1 MPGSMGGQLS
11 VESGALADPQ
21 VQQLDRCPN
30 AHSSEQL
37 YIEVSEKMTFVYLLC
52 VNVICV
58 TLSCVDMLVC
68 VCVSACARMDIGIT
82 MCCKQSPCVYVCPSM
97 CVCMYVPVR
106 VCVHVCTFSTCLSP
120 PVECTC
126 AVCAV
131 S

>member
-1 MPGSMGGQLS
+1 MPADLTCTLLLVLVLMPGSMGGQLS

-37 YIEVSEKMTFVYLLC
+37 YIEVSEKMIFVYLLC

-68 VCVSACARMDIGIT
+68 VCVCL
-82 MCCKQSPCVYVCPSM
+82 
-97 CVCMYVPVR
+97 R
-106 VCVHVCTFSTCLSP
+106 VHAWTLG
-120 PVECTC
+120 
-126 AVCAV
+126 
-131 S
+131 